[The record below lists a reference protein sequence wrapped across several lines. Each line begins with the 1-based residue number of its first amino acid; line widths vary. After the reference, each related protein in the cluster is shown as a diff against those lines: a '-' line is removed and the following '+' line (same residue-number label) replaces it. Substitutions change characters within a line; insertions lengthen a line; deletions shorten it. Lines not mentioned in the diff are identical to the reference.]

1 MNKSETAH
9 SVLCSVILT
18 RKEAIYL
25 MQNDLVW
32 ALMRN
37 KIVIFY
43 LVSFPRTHLFLLNCS
58 EI

>member
-1 MNKSETAH
+1 MDKSETAH
-9 SVLCSVILT
+9 SVLCSAILT

-25 MQNDLVW
+25 MQNELVW